1 MKMTWK
7 TFQETIRRGQNRSIK
22 VLLMILMT
30 DDDAD
35 DDDEI
40 I

>member
-7 TFQETIRRGQNRSIK
+7 MFKETIRRDRNRSIK
-22 VLLMILMT
+22 ALLMM
-30 DDDAD
+30 DD

-40 I
+40 IQ

>member
-7 TFQETIRRGQNRSIK
+7 TFQETIRWGQNRSIK
-22 VLLMILMT
+22 ALLMM
-30 DDDAD
+30 DDDE
-35 DDDEI
+35 DDEI